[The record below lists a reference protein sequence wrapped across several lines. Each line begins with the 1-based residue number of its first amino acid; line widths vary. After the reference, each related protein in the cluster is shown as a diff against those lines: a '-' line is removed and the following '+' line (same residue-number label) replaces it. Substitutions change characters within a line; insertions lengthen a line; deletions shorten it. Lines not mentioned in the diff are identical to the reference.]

1 MNAMDFITWDLWW
14 KNNRY
19 DMVNGETIKMDK
31 FDRLKVL
38 WYCYEEVVQQIV
50 VVIVYRRKIL

>member
-1 MNAMDFITWDLWW
+1 MNAMDFITWDRWW

-31 FDRLKVL
+31 FDRL
-38 WYCYEEVVQQIV
+38 
-50 VVIVYRRKIL
+50 